1 MNTNKD
7 INKHSFKLDSIE
19 KRNVYTVPDR
29 YFEELQAN
37 IQAKAV
43 AKKPFYK
50 LPAFSLGL
58 KLAVPT
64 AFVVLFMIYSG
75 VFKSD
80 QLPVGYLDTMLSK
93 VTTDDLIAYLE
104 DSDISTQEIIDHVS
118 FDDITLESETD
129 ILNSGDLDDI
139 DINEMIDDLE
149 LYEIEI

>member
-1 MNTNKD
+1 MTPNKD
-7 INKHSFKLDSIE
+7 INKASFKLDSIE

-43 AKKPFYK
+43 AKKPIYK
-50 LPAFSLGL
+50 LPAFNLGL
-58 KLAVPT
+58 KLAIPT

-75 VFKSD
+75 FFKSGL
-80 QLPVGYLDTMLSK
+80 QPVGNFDTMLSE
-93 VTTDDLIAYLE
+93 VTTEDLVAYLE
-104 DSDISTQEIIDHVS
+104 DSEISTQEIIDNVS
-118 FDDITLESETD
+118 FDDIELENETD
-129 ILNSGDLDDI
+129 IINTDLDDA